1 MAVTRR
7 AEPAL
12 SDLSVTE
19 FLVLSRAGF
28 LPMGLVIGTS
38 VYDAG
43 FTWVMGQTREIPELG
58 NAMHAARKLA
68 VERMRTQAKEHG
80 AEGVVGVRLQV
91 EHHRWRGG
99 HTVAKFVALGTAVA
113 FDREHAPQKLA
124 HAPSLLLAG
133 GRPFTSDLSGQD
145 FVTLLR
151 AGYRPVDLA
160 MGSSVYEIDPSML
173 QSNVMGLAGR
183 LVPSWDVTVE
193 LVEYTQAFFNAR
205 EGAMDRL
212 EEDLHKDHPR
222 GTVDDPSGIVG
233 VTVDEKVHG
242 GQGFVVEYSAIG
254 TAVAP
259 LAEGDP
265 RRHMQLPNPT
275 IVVPL
280 DR

>member
-7 AEPAL
+7 TEPAL

-43 FTWVMGQTREIPELG
+43 FTWIMGQTREVPELG
-58 NAMHAARKLA
+58 TAMHAARKLA
-68 VERMRTQAKEHG
+68 VERMRQQAKEHG

-113 FDREHAPQKLA
+113 FDREHAPKRLA
-124 HAPSLLLAG
+124 HAPSLLLEG

-151 AGYRPVDLA
+151 AGYRPVDIA
-160 MGSSVYEIDPSML
+160 MGSSVYEIDPTFL
-173 QSNVMGLAGR
+173 TTNAAGN
-183 LVPSWDVTVE
+183 PQWNVTVE
-193 LVEYTQAFFNAR
+193 LVQYTQAFFNAR

-222 GTVDDPSGIVG
+222 GSADDPSGIVG
-233 VTVDEKVHG
+233 VTVEEKVHG
-242 GQGFVVEYSAIG
+242 GGGFVVEYSAIG

-265 RRHMQLPNPT
+265 RRHAQLPNPT

>member
-1 MAVTRR
+1 MGVTRR
-7 AEPAL
+7 TEPAC

-19 FLVLSRAGF
+19 FLTLSRAGF

-43 FTWVMGQTREIPELG
+43 FTWNLGQTREIPELG
-58 NAMHAARKLA
+58 FAMHQARKLA

-80 AEGVVGVRLQV
+80 AEGVVGVRLEV
-91 EHHRWRGG
+91 EHHKWRGG
-99 HTVAKFVALGTAVA
+99 HTVAKFVALGTAIA

-160 MGSSVYEIDPSML
+160 MGSSVYEIDASL
-173 QSNVMGLAGR
+173 LYNYLGG
-183 LVPSWDVTVE
+183 TTE
-193 LVEYTQAFFNAR
+193 LIPYTQAFFNAR

-212 EEDLHKDHPR
+212 TEDLHRDHPKD
-222 GTVDDPSGIVG
+222 GPDAPAGIVG
-233 VTVDEKVHG
+233 VTVDERVHTST
-242 GQGFVVEYSAIG
+242 GFVVEYSAIG

-259 LAEGDP
+259 LADGDP
-265 RRHMQLPNPT
+265 RRHAQLPNPT

>member
-1 MAVTRR
+1 MPVTRR
-7 AEPAL
+7 EEPAL

-43 FTWVMGQTREIPELG
+43 FTWSFGQMREVPEMGD
-58 NAMHAARKLA
+58 AMHKARKLA
-68 VERMRTQAKEHG
+68 VERLRKQAKAHG

-99 HTVAKFVALGTAVA
+99 HTVAKFVALGTAIA
-113 FDREHAPQKLA
+113 FDRDHAPQKLA

-133 GRPFTSDLSGQD
+133 ERPFTSDLSGQD

-160 MGSSVYEIDPSML
+160 MGSAVYEIDPSL
-173 QSNVMGLAGR
+173 
-183 LVPSWDVTVE
+183 LVAFQQTPYAPAEE
-193 LVEYTQAFFNAR
+193 LIPYTQAFFNAR

-212 EEDLHKDHPR
+212 TEELHKDHPK
-222 GTVDDPSGIVG
+222 GSPDEPAGIVG
-233 VTVDEKVHG
+233 VTVDEQVH
-242 GQGFVVEYSAIG
+242 QGTGFLVEYSAVG
-254 TAVAP
+254 TAIAP